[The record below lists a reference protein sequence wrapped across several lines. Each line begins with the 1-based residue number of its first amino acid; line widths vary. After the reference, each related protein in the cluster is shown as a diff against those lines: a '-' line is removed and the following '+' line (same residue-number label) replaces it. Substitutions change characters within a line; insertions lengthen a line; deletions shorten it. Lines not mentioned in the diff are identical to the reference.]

1 MSVKLSSSIKCWIVC
16 LLLLWEL
23 SILELL
29 SNFGFNVQW
38 KSPAI
43 IQLPA
48 RDEIVRKRLW
58 KNFGSSMLGAY
69 IFIRFVFYVISVP
82 CRIMYLPVLSLIIL
96 VTWNGM
102 DLSIKI
108 ITPLAWEVK
117 GAEYILPCHLLLIF
131 ASWLDNR
138 WVSWSSII
146 SECIDFTLVITCFTF
161 FSFCRPQQFQ
171 EDILI
176 LNPPDIAYNISLASQ
191 YIQII

>member
-1 MSVKLSSSIKCWIVC
+1 MFNSLSTFVVRIINTWASIQFWVQCAIKIPCYNTTTSQRWNCKEEIMKKL
-16 LLLLWEL
+16 
-23 SILELL
+23 
-29 SNFGFNVQW
+29 
-38 KSPAI
+38 
-43 IQLPA
+43 
-48 RDEIVRKRLW
+48 
-58 KNFGSSMLGAY
+58 
-69 IFIRFVFYVISVP
+69 
-82 CRIMYLPVLSLIIL
+82 MYLPVLSLITL

-138 WVSWSSII
+138 WVSWSSMI

-161 FSFCRPQQFQ
+161 FSFCSTPQFQ

-176 LNPPDIAYNISLASQ
+176 LNPPDIMYNIALASQ